1 MIKALALDIDGTLI
15 ERGSQ
20 TIYSSALKALL
31 QCRRNGLKILIATG
45 RCYCL
50 VQDDVKNNLKPDG
63 YVTINGAGIA
73 DSQGR
78 LVDSYPLPA
87 AVIPALKQRCVREG
101 LALGLKYNEVVA
113 VENDYEQYCRV
124 YCKTSDVWAHVTDD
138 AAGRYLQ
145 AHPSPLGAFI
155 IGDNRKAESLAEEFT
170 KVSFVHA
177 YDLGTEVYADN
188 LDKGIALAKAL
199 QTFGLSLDQC
209 MAIGDSAN
217 DIAML
222 KACQIGVC
230 MGNGDADAKQ
240 AADEIAP
247 AIRQDGIQ
255 YILQKHGLLQH
266 E

>member
-20 TIYSSALKALL
+20 TIYPSALKALL